1 MIGVYQ
7 DAFQNVSWEW
17 DWGAL
22 DFISGI
28 FFFLTW
34 VSWLWL
40 TKGLF
45 DWLLGCWQAGLIDR
59 LTVVSCRRFF
69 IFDLGWK
76 EGLGFD

>member
-28 FFFLTW
+28 FFF
-34 VSWLWL
+34 
-40 TKGLF
+40 F
-45 DWLLGCWQAGLIDR
+45 NLG
-59 LTVVSCRRFF
+59 
-69 IFDLGWK
+69 
-76 EGLGFD
+76 